1 MAPITEKTKVKKNI
15 FQNFSS
21 SNSAG
26 LLILNPKAGGV
37 GLNITAANHVFHFAP
52 DWNPAV
58 MDQASARSYRRGQK
72 LPVTVHN
79 MFYTNTIEEYMYQIL
94 ENKRDLANAVLL
106 DQDIVPSKDE
116 LLDALSKVPANY
128 E

>member
-1 MAPITEKTKVKKNI
+1 
-15 FQNFSS
+15 
-21 SNSAG
+21 
-26 LLILNPKAGGV
+26 
-37 GLNITAANHVFHFAP
+37 
-52 DWNPAV
+52 

-94 ENKRDLANAVLL
+94 ENKRDLANVALL
-106 DQDIVPSKDE
+106 DQDIVPSEDE